1 MGQHRQSQSN
11 DRQNTA
17 RQKSGKQQHA
27 ETDNAPSRTGA
38 AHGPQQQQQDRGTA
52 RPPRGSD
59 GTAPRAGSS
68 RNADNPSLSANQ
80 QDRRGQSGSQRGGDS
95 VEAPQDERDSQDSMD
110 DETPLPRSGK
120 GSP

>member
-27 ETDNAPSRTGA
+27 DSDNASSPTGA
-38 AHGPQQQQQDRGTA
+38 ARGPEQQQQDQGTA
-52 RPPRGSD
+52 RSPRGSD
-59 GTAPRAGSS
+59 GTAPRAASK

-80 QDRRGQSGSQRGGDS
+80 QDRRGQSVSQRVGDS
-95 VEAPQDERDSQDSMD
+95 VDAPQDEQDSQDS
-110 DETPLPRSGK
+110 K
-120 GSP
+120 G